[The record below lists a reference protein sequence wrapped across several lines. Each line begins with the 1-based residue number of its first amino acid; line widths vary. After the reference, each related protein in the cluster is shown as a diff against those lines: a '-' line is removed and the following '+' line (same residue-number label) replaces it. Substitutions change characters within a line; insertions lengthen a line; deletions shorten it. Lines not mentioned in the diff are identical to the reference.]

1 MSGFVFNL
9 LDLWILDL
17 TKMHLKPRW
26 FVTSDLQSRFGLSLK
41 SSYAE
46 RWKVKG
52 GHLSQAQFTQELA
65 DDWSKLEAMTWEEE
79 VTTTG
84 C

>member
-46 RWKVKG
+46 R
-52 GHLSQAQFTQELA
+52 
-65 DDWSKLEAMTWEEE
+65 
-79 VTTTG
+79 
-84 C
+84 